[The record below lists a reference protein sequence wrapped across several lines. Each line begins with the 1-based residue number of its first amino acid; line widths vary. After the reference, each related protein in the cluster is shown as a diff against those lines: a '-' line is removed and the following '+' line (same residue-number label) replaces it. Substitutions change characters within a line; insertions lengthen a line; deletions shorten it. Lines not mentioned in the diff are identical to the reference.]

1 MELLPANW
9 SLVDDGDDLL
19 LYSHQRLGLQ
29 TTAMESFATLVP
41 ASDDT
46 SGVVKDTRAP
56 KTFDQSTRPIVTYR
70 YVKLNKGLEVAALAA
85 SFLPET
91 YEVCLLRRHWNQRL

>member
-1 MELLPANW
+1 MELLPENW

-19 LYSHQRLGLQ
+19 LYSHQGLGLQ
-29 TTAMESFATLVP
+29 TIAMESFATLVP

-46 SGVVKDTRAP
+46 HGVVKDTRVP
-56 KTFDQSTRPIVTYR
+56 TTFDQSTRPIVTYR
-70 YVKLNKGLEVAALAA
+70 YVQLNKGIELVALAA

-91 YEVCLLRRHWNQRL
+91 YEVCLLRRY